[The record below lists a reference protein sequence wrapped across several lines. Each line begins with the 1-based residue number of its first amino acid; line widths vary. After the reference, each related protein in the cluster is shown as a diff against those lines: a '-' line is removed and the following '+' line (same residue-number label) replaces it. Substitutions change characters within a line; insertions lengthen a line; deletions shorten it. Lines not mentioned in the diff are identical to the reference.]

1 MLGSQLHEFLITG
14 LRVSAEQVSLR
25 WLPALGQTHVIDT
38 QLLTAQVSQYLLNNQ
53 RIFDTGDDFHGTAAF
68 TTRVDV
74 DVEYAL

>member
-1 MLGSQLHEFLITG
+1 MLGSQPHEFLITG

-25 WLPALGQTHVIDT
+25 WRPALGQTHGIDT
-38 QLLTAQVSQYLLNNQ
+38 QPFNAQVSEYLLNDQ
-53 RIFDTGDDFHGTAAF
+53 RVFDAGDGFHGTAAF